1 MSGHGLPGLA
11 VGVIG
16 NGKVACRR
24 AEREVVAVA
33 HAPAQAAVVAISCSR
48 TQKNSGKRDHENDPR
63 SDARFR
69 THRFRFVTQAC
80 QAIRLGMVG
89 GGQGAFIGAVHRM
102 AARLDGHY
110 RFCAG
115 ALSSDPERAQASG
128 RELGLADDRS
138 YHSYQDLIA
147 GESGREDGIEA
158 VAVVTPN
165 HLHFPV
171 ARACLEAGLHV
182 ICDKPMTVTVDE
194 ARTLREL
201 AESGKRILA
210 VTYNYS
216 GYPLVREARDM
227 VARGDLGAIRVVQG
241 EYAQDWLSRDIETG
255 GQKQAAWRTDPAR
268 SGAGGCIGDIG
279 THIYQ
284 LISFVTGLETEA
296 LSADLATF
304 VEGRRLDDNAHILLR
319 FKGGAK
325 GMIWASQVAAGCEN
339 GLQLR
344 VFGDKGGISWRQ
356 ENPNE
361 LFFTPLGEPARR
373 LTRGGPGTGAAA
385 ARLTRVPAGHPE
397 GYIEGFANI
406 YTEIAA
412 AIRALRA
419 GKAPGSDV
427 RFPTGID
434 GEQGVAFVDAAVRS
448 SNAGAAWV
456 NL

>member
-1 MSGHGLPGLA
+1 MT
-11 VGVIG
+11 
-16 NGKVACRR
+16 
-24 AEREVVAVA
+24 E
-33 HAPAQAAVVAISCSR
+33 
-48 TQKNSGKRDHENDPR
+48 
-63 SDARFR
+63 AR
-69 THRFRFVTQAC
+69 HP
-80 QAIRLGMVG
+80 IRLGMVG

-110 RFCAG
+110 EFCAG
-115 ALSSDPERAQASG
+115 ALSSDADRAIASA

-138 YHSYQDLIA
+138 YASYQDLIA
-147 GESGREDGIEA
+147 GEAARDDGIEV

-171 ARACLEAGLHV
+171 AAACLEAGFHV
-182 ICDKPMTVTVDE
+182 ICDKPMTLTVDE
-194 ARTLREL
+194 ARALRKL
-201 AESGKRILA
+201 AESRDRILA

-216 GYPLVREARDM
+216 GYPLIREARAM
-227 VARGDLGAIRVVQG
+227 VRRGDVGTVRVVQG
-241 EYAQDWLSRDIETG
+241 EYAQDWLSRDIESS
-255 GQKQAAWRTDPAR
+255 GQKQASWRTDPAR

-304 VEGRRLDDNAHILLR
+304 VEGRRLDDNAHLLLR
-319 FKGGAK
+319 FRGGAK

-344 VFGDKGGISWRQ
+344 VYGERGGLVWRQ

-361 LFFTPLGEPARR
+361 LIFSPLGEPARR
-373 LTRGGPGTGAAA
+373 MTRGGAGTGEAA

-406 YTEIAA
+406 YGEIAA
-412 AIRALRA
+412 AIRAARDGTPVA
-419 GKAPGSDV
+419 DDV
-427 RFPTGID
+427 CYPSGAD
-434 GEQGVAFVDAAVRS
+434 GEKGVAFIDAAVRS
-448 SNAGAAWV
+448 SAAGAKWV
-456 NL
+456 QL

>member
-1 MSGHGLPGLA
+1 
-11 VGVIG
+11 VT
-16 NGKVACRR
+16 
-24 AEREVVAVA
+24 E
-33 HAPAQAAVVAISCSR
+33 
-48 TQKNSGKRDHENDPR
+48 
-63 SDARFR
+63 AR
-69 THRFRFVTQAC
+69 HP
-80 QAIRLGMVG
+80 IRLGMVG

-110 RFCAG
+110 EFCAG
-115 ALSSDPERAQASG
+115 ALSSDPDRAIASA

-138 YHSYQDLIA
+138 YASYQDLIA
-147 GESGREDGIEA
+147 GEAARDDGIEV

-171 ARACLEAGLHV
+171 AAACLEAGFHV
-182 ICDKPMTVTVDE
+182 ICDKPMTLTVDE
-194 ARTLREL
+194 ARALRKL
-201 AESGKRILA
+201 AESRDRILA

-216 GYPLVREARDM
+216 GYPLIREARAM
-227 VARGDLGAIRVVQG
+227 VRRGDVGTVRVVQG
-241 EYAQDWLSRDIETG
+241 EYAQDWLSRDIESS
-255 GQKQAAWRTDPAR
+255 GQKQASWRTDPAR

-304 VEGRRLDDNAHILLR
+304 VEGRRLDDNAHLLLR
-319 FKGGAK
+319 FRGGAK

-344 VFGDKGGISWRQ
+344 VYGERGGLVWRQ

-361 LFFTPLGEPARR
+361 LIFSPLGEPARR
-373 LTRGGPGTGAAA
+373 MTRGGAGTGEAA

-406 YTEIAA
+406 YGEIAA
-412 AIRALRA
+412 AIRAARDGTPVA
-419 GKAPGSDV
+419 DDV
-427 RFPTGID
+427 CYPSGAD
-434 GEQGVAFVDAAVRS
+434 GEKGVAFIDAAVRS
-448 SNAGAAWV
+448 SAAGAKWV
-456 NL
+456 QL

>member
-1 MSGHGLPGLA
+1 MTA
-11 VGVIG
+11 A
-16 NGKVACRR
+16 GKPV
-24 AEREVVAVA
+24 
-33 HAPAQAAVVAISCSR
+33 
-48 TQKNSGKRDHENDPR
+48 
-63 SDARFR
+63 
-69 THRFRFVTQAC
+69 
-80 QAIRLGMVG
+80 RLGMVG

-110 RFCAG
+110 VFCAG
-115 ALSSDPERAQASG
+115 ALSSDPDRARASG
-128 RELGLADDRS
+128 RELGLPADRS
-138 YHSYQDLIA
+138 YASHEDLIA
-147 GESGREDGIEA
+147 GESAREDGVEA

-171 ARACLEAGLHV
+171 ARACLEAGFHV

-194 ARTLREL
+194 ARALRKL
-201 AESGKRILA
+201 AESGDRILA

-216 GYPLVREARDM
+216 GYPLIREARAM
-227 VARGDLGAIRVVQG
+227 VRRGDVGTIRVVQG
-241 EYAQDWLSRDIETG
+241 EYAQDWLSRDIESS
-255 GQKQAAWRTDPAR
+255 GQKQASWRTDPAR

-284 LISFVTGLETEA
+284 LITFVTGLETEA

-304 VEGRRLDDNAHILLR
+304 VEGRRLDDNAHLLLR

-344 VFGDKGGISWRQ
+344 VYGDRGGLVWRQ

-361 LFFTPLGEPARR
+361 LIFSPLGEPARR
-373 LTRGGPGTGAAA
+373 MTRGGAGTGEAA

-406 YTEIAA
+406 YGEIAA
-412 AIRALRA
+412 AIRAARDGTPVA
-419 GKAPGSDV
+419 DDV
-427 RFPTGID
+427 CYPTGAD
-434 GEQGVAFVDAAVRS
+434 GEKGVAFIDAAVRS
-448 SNAGAAWV
+448 SAAGTKWV
-456 NL
+456 QL